1 MSKEP
6 KQQQPQ
12 HQKSTDSHGTNNR
25 HHDIPSLSSFTG
37 HHHQQQHCHPVG
49 RFLLIKQF
57 SLLSQIGSLAVC
69 RVEGMN
75 QLIVSQPN
83 GGYCILGQYD
93 QEKGFT
99 ENVVSFELHKTNVVL
114 RTRNILPL
122 P

>member
-1 MSKEP
+1 M
-6 KQQQPQ
+6 
-12 HQKSTDSHGTNNR
+12 
-25 HHDIPSLSSFTG
+25 
-37 HHHQQQHCHPVG
+37 
-49 RFLLIKQF
+49 LIKQF

-99 ENVVSFELHKTNVVL
+99 ENVVSFDLHKT
-114 RTRNILPL
+114 
-122 P
+122 